1 MSELATH
8 HKSYAHALSLES
20 LPEIERENILASRQE
35 EIQKFKDAAQ
45 LDAMYKMAGMTGDD
59 DDDMPARKQR

>member
-1 MSELATH
+1 MPLITRVLLTAP
-8 HKSYAHALSLES
+8 SLES